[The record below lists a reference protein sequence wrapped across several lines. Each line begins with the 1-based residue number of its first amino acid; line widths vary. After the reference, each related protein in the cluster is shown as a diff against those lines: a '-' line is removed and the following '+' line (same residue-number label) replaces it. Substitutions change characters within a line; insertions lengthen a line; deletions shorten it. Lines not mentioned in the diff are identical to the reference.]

1 MQSAKCINSNV
12 GGSLAE
18 KRIAQLISIRGLDF
32 LLFFPFFYAYLF
44 DVLLL
49 YFFLQTE
56 AWLAAQKNRLSMN
69 L

>member
-49 YFFLQTE
+49 YFFCRQKPG
-56 AWLAAQKNRLSMN
+56 WLLKKIVFL
-69 L
+69 

>member
-18 KRIAQLISIRGLDF
+18 KRIAQLISIRGSDS

-44 DVLLL
+44 NVLLP
-49 YFFLQTE
+49 FFLQTE
-56 AWLAAQKNRLSMN
+56 AWLAAQKNRLSRN